1 MRVSKMVRHDRKSRP
16 EGELLSWE
24 EMVTTDP
31 LEESEALT
39 EKLRAQMESSQRL
52 NEYYNEVVAELRAS
66 LDRIEAEES
75 QAR

>member
-1 MRVSKMVRHDRKSRP
+1 M
-16 EGELLSWE
+16 SWE
-24 EMVTTDP
+24 DQVTTDP

>member
-1 MRVSKMVRHDRKSRP
+1 
-16 EGELLSWE
+16 
-24 EMVTTDP
+24 MVTTDP